1 MIDEIKQNAI
11 WQKLSVNPKFESE
24 FEKCIRNCLYN
35 VSGADLV
42 FDISDNKLIV
52 YYNSSIKNR
61 DLDCQYKI
69 FDKTE
74 FYLDEE
80 NNLVVNKLDGRLES
94 NYGYDFVNTDGGVAI
109 TNYMCQVYDNDGI
122 ELDYQGYSDKYH
134 LTNEE
139 FKVFKDGLKSVIEGA
154 YNPNLASYA
163 NVTNVYPRSSIIGR
177 DANFVRQIRSKENL
191 GIVEVSKCSLTP
203 DARIKNRKEEYYFNT
218 FFTGVS
224 KRSPELI
231 HIINGYPFAVIDN
244 NNKMNIDHDYIRL
257 GLTDKNY
264 REVARDRF
272 LKELIESKNSLEY
285 DDELLPKYDL
295 MINKLESGIN
305 EEKSLH

>member
-1 MIDEIKQNAI
+1 MIDEIKQSAI
-11 WQKLSVNPKFESE
+11 WQKLRVNPKFEEE

-35 VSGADLV
+35 VSDADLV
-42 FDISDNKLIV
+42 FDISDDKLIV
-52 YYNSSIKNR
+52 YYNSRIKNR
-61 DLDCQYKI
+61 DLDCQFKI

-80 NNLVVNKLDGRLES
+80 GLIVNKLNGRLES
-94 NYGYDFVNTDGGVAI
+94 NYGYDFVSTDGGVVN
-109 TNYMCQVYDNDGI
+109 TNYMCQLFDNDGI

-139 FKVFKDGLKSVIEGA
+139 FKVFQNDIKSVIEEA

-177 DANFVRQIRSKENL
+177 NANYIRQIRSKDNL

-218 FFTGVS
+218 FFNSIS

-231 HIINGYPFAVIDN
+231 HIINGYPFAVVDD
-244 NNKMNIDHDYIRL
+244 NNKMNINHEYIKL
-257 GLTDKNY
+257 GLTDNNY
-264 REVARDRF
+264 SDVARDRF
-272 LKELIESKNSLEY
+272 LK
-285 DDELLPKYDL
+285 
-295 MINKLESGIN
+295 
-305 EEKSLH
+305 